1 LRDSAAELRPRTLEG
16 LRIGLPVENLFDVG
30 LDEPGLPGPG
40 GPELPPLLKF
50 AMALATAPPR
60 RAGPRARRGPRIFP
74 PPFDCADPE
83 RVIVLFPEPSTTSS
97 DVGDGLREVTDTF
110 EGVVR
115 PVSLL
120 FPMPVRLRGDG
131 GIIFVTGGAGFD

>member
-1 LRDSAAELRPRTLEG
+1 MRDSAAAERPRTLEG
-16 LRIGLPVENLFDVG
+16 LRVGLPAENLFDVG
-30 LDEPGLPGPG
+30 LDEPVLAGPG
-40 GPELPPLLKF
+40 GPETLLLLKF

-60 RAGPRARRGPRIFP
+60 RAGPRARRGPRRFP

-97 DVGDGLREVTDTF
+97 DAGDGLREVTDAF

-120 FPMPVRLRGDG
+120 FPIPVRLRGDG
-131 GIIFVTGGAGFD
+131 GIIFVTGGVD

>member
-1 LRDSAAELRPRTLEG
+1 LRDIAAERPRTLEG
-16 LRIGLPVENLFDVG
+16 LRIGLPAENRFDVG
-30 LDEPGLPGPG
+30 LDEPVLPGPG
-40 GPELPPLLKF
+40 GPEPPLLPKF

-60 RAGPRARRGPRIFP
+60 RVPRARRGPRIFP

-97 DVGDGLREVTDTF
+97 DVGDGLREVTEAF